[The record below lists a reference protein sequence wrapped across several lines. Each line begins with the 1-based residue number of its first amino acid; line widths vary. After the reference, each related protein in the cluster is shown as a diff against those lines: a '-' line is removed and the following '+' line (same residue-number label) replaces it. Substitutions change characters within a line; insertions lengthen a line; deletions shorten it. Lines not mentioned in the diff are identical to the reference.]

1 MRGFLLGCVVLTVL
15 TQTSE
20 AKDYIKIGSWNIE
33 NLGQRRFGQNRF
45 AIAEYL
51 QLADLDVLAL
61 QEIHDTD
68 GEGAPYRNRKLD
80 QVFELMNERDGQ
92 EWKYELFPKRDGDT
106 TFQLCGVA
114 WNSARV
120 TKVGAA
126 HRIPLDHQDN
136 GLWDRHPYAVKFRA
150 AADGK
155 NDIVVISIH
164 MKSNLRKPNTPL
176 PTSRRAREAKALAAA
191 FAKIS
196 THFDD
201 KDIIILGDTNCLK
214 ADEAALSTF
223 KQLGL
228 RDLNSKDASTYV
240 SDLRFDDDDIGPAF
254 DHIFVPDDESEFK
267 YSQQLILQPAD
278 RDAHDKMLSDH
289 LLIMT
294 SVQIMNDDD

>member
-1 MRGFLLGCVVLTVL
+1 MRKLFGGILFLLLL
-15 TQTSE
+15 IQPSE

-33 NLGQRRFGQNRF
+33 NLGQRSFGQNRF

-68 GEGAPYRNRKLD
+68 GKGAPYRNKKLD
-80 QVFELMNERDGQ
+80 QVIELMNERNGQ
-92 EWKYELFPKRDGDT
+92 DWKYELYPKRNAKT

-126 HRIPLDHQDN
+126 YRIPLDDKDN
-136 GLWDRHPYAVKFRA
+136 SLWDRHPYAVKFRA
-150 AADGK
+150 AGNDK

-164 MKSNLRKPNTPL
+164 MKSNWEKDGAP
-176 PTSRRAREAKALAAA
+176 PTKTRRAREAKALAAA
-191 FAKIS
+191 FSKIS
-196 THFDD
+196 THFKDQ
-201 KDIIILGDTNCLK
+201 DIIILGDTNCLK

-228 RDLNSKDASTYV
+228 RDLNSNHVSTYV
-240 SDLRFDDDDIGPAF
+240 SDPKFYDTEIGPGF
-254 DHIFVPDDESEFK
+254 DHILVPNNQPEFR
-267 YSQQLILQPAD
+267 YSQQFILQPTD
-278 RDAHDKMLSDH
+278 RTAHNKALSDH
-289 LLIMT
+289 VLIMT
-294 SVQIMNDDD
+294 SVQITNDDD

>member
-1 MRGFLLGCVVLTVL
+1 MYKFVLAVILSTIFV
-15 TQTSE
+15 QPAA

-33 NLGQRRFGQNRF
+33 NLGQRRWGQNRF

-68 GEGAPYRNRKLD
+68 GEGAPYRNKKLD
-80 QVFELMNERDGQ
+80 QVVTLMNERDGQ
-92 EWKYELFPKRDGDT
+92 DWKYELFPKRDADT

-120 TKVGAA
+120 IKVGAA
-126 HRIPLDHQDN
+126 HRIPLDHQND
-136 GLWDRHPYAVKFRA
+136 GLWDRHPYAVKFHA
-150 AADGK
+150 AGDGK

-164 MKSNLRKPNTPL
+164 MKSNLRKTGAPP
-176 PTSRRAREAKALAAA
+176 PTTRRAREAKALAAA

-196 THFDD
+196 THFKDQ
-201 KDIIILGDTNCLK
+201 DIIILGDTNCLK

-228 RDLNSKDASTYV
+228 RDLNGKDVSTYV

-254 DHIFVPDDESEFK
+254 DHILIPSNQPEFRF
-267 YSQQLILQPAD
+267 SQQFILQPAD
-278 RDAHDKMLSDH
+278 RTAHDKALSDH

-294 SVQIMNDDD
+294 SIQIANDDD